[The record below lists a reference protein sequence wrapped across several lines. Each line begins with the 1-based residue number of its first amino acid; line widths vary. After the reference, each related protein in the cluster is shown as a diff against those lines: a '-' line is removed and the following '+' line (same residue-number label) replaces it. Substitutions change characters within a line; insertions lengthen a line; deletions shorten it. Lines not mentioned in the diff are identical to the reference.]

1 MSQLEPRPGAGPLAR
16 PSYITR
22 VLRIA
27 AVAALILGT
36 WQVLVTMLEVPAYIL
51 PAPNAIAIELAAQPV
66 FLARN
71 AVVTGTEIILG
82 LIVGTA
88 LGMTTAFVASLFPAA
103 GRVMLP
109 IMVASQA
116 LPVFA
121 IAPLLVI
128 WLGFGLASKIVMT
141 TLIIFFPVASAFL
154 DGLRRT
160 DPGLLD
166 LAFISGAS
174 RYDTLRLIRFP
185 SALPGLASGLR
196 VAAAVAP
203 IGAVVGEWVGASAGL
218 GFVMLQANARVQTD
232 VMFAALFILAVMA
245 LLIRAAVDALARR
258 MVPWIQESEF

>member
-1 MSQLEPRPGAGPLAR
+1 MRLLRMLAI
-16 PSYITR
+16 S
-22 VLRIA
+22 
-27 AVAALILGT
+27 ALILGA
-36 WQVLVTMLEVPAYIL
+36 WQALVTVLAVPAYIL
-51 PAPNAIAIELAAQPV
+51 PPPSRIATALFAQAG
-66 FLARN
+66 FLATN
-71 AVVTGTEIILG
+71 AAVTGAEIVLG
-82 LIVGTA
+82 LVAGTA
-88 LGMTTAFVASLFPAA
+88 LGMITALSASLFPAA

-109 IMVASQA
+109 LMVASQA

-128 WLGFGLASKIVMT
+128 WLGFGMASKIVMA

-166 LAFISGAS
+166 LAAISRAG
-174 RYDTLRLIRFP
+174 RFDTLALVRFP

-232 VMFAALFILAVMA
+232 VLFAALFLLALMA
-245 LLIRAAVDALARR
+245 LVIRAVVDGLTRR
-258 MVPWIQESEF
+258 MVPWIEETET

>member
-1 MSQLEPRPGAGPLAR
+1 MRA
-16 PSYITR
+16 
-22 VLRIA
+22 LRILA
-27 AVAALILGT
+27 TAALILGA
-36 WQVLVTMLEVPAYIL
+36 WQLLVTAFAVPAYVL
-51 PAPNAIAIELAAQPV
+51 PPPSRIAVALAAQPE
-66 FLARN
+66 FLLRN
-71 AVVTGTEIILG
+71 AAITGAEIVLG
-82 LIVGTA
+82 LCLGSALGVATA
-88 LGMTTAFVASLFPAA
+88 LIASLFPAT

-128 WLGFGLASKIVMT
+128 WLGFGMASKIVMAS
-141 TLIIFFPVASAFL
+141 LIIFFPVASSFL

-166 LAFISGAS
+166 LATISRA
-174 RYDTLRLIRFP
+174 RRFDTLALIRLP

-232 VMFAALFILAVMA
+232 VVFAALVLLAVMA
-245 LLIRAAVDALARR
+245 LVIRAIVDSLARR
-258 MVPWIQESEF
+258 MVPWIEESEP

>member
-1 MSQLEPRPGAGPLAR
+1 MAR
-16 PSYITR
+16 TARAI
-22 VLRIA
+22 I
-27 AVAALILGT
+27 VAALILGV
-36 WQVLVTMLEVPAYIL
+36 WQVLVTALAVPGYIL
-51 PAPNAIAIELAAQPV
+51 PPPTRILAALWAQPE

-71 AVVTGTEIILG
+71 AAVTGFEIVLG
-82 LIVGTA
+82 LIVGSALGVTTA
-88 LGMTTAFVASLFPAA
+88 LAVSLFPPA

-109 IMVASQA
+109 VMVASQA

-128 WLGFGLASKIVMT
+128 WLGFGLASKIVMA

-166 LAFISGAS
+166 LAAIHRAGRF
-174 RYDTLRLIRFP
+174 DTLRLIRLP

-218 GFVMLQANARVQTD
+218 GFVMLQANARLQTD
-232 VMFAALFILAVMA
+232 LLFAALFLLALMA

-258 MVPWIQESEF
+258 MVPWIAESPI

>member
-1 MSQLEPRPGAGPLAR
+1 MKCL
-16 PSYITR
+16 
-22 VLRIA
+22 LRAAIIA
-27 AVAALILGT
+27 AVILGL
-36 WQVLVTMLEVPAYIL
+36 WQALVTAFAVPAYIL
-51 PAPNAIAIELAAQPV
+51 PPPTRIAAELISQPA

-71 AVVTGTEIILG
+71 AVVTAIEIVLG
-82 LIVGTA
+82 LIVGSLLGVSTA
-88 LGMTTAFVASLFPAA
+88 LIVSLFPQA

-109 IMVASQA
+109 VMVASQA

-128 WLGFGLASKIVMT
+128 WLGFGLASKIVMA
-141 TLIIFFPVASAFL
+141 TLIIFFPVASSFL

-166 LAFISGAS
+166 LAVIHRAG
-174 RYDTLRLIRFP
+174 RLDTLRLIRLP

-218 GFVMLQANARVQTD
+218 GFVMLQANARMQTD
-232 VMFAALFILAVMA
+232 MLFAALLLLGLMALAVRA
-245 LLIRAAVDALARR
+245 LVDALARR
-258 MVPWIQESEF
+258 MVPWIEESET